1 MKHLCILLVSLALL
15 SGCNA
20 IGKKL
25 GKEIVEEESEQL
37 LKKGAK
43 EATEEG
49 VEKGAKG
56 LVREGVENVTKQD
69 LKEGILGKAG
79 SSVTKT
85 LSTKAKQII
94 SYRHL
99 PKGRWS
105 GERGNSFWLPDN
117 LNAIPKRNGYSNPS
131 KKTWKQILE
140 EYNCKKGIPFK
151 NGEPDFKAAG
161 LVKAEINIGD
171 IGRYLK
177 PKGSGVERE
186 YLHTEAFKLLAEKW
200 HKPYQWVKSYKENN
214 NLVWHEL
221 TDGHTLVL
229 VPREIHDHINHAG
242 GVAMWKAAKGL

>member
-1 MKHLCILLVSLALL
+1 MKHLCILLFSLSLL

-25 GKEIVEEESEQL
+25 GKEIVEEESEHL

-49 VEKGAKG
+49 VEQGAKG

-69 LKEGILGKAG
+69 LKESILGKAG
-79 SSVTKT
+79 SSITKT
-85 LSTKAKQII
+85 LSEEAKRAIC
-94 SYRHL
+94 YHHL
-99 PKGRWS
+99 PKGKWS
-105 GERGNSFWLPDN
+105 GEIGNSLWFPDN
-117 LNAIPKRNGYSNPS
+117 LNAIPKRNMYSNNL

-140 EYNCKKGIPFK
+140 EYNCTKGIPFK
-151 NGEPDFKAAG
+151 NGEVDFKAAG
-161 LVKAEINIGD
+161 LVKAEVDVGD

-177 PKGSGVERE
+177 PKGRGVERK
-186 YLHTEAFKLLAEKW
+186 YLHIEAFKRLAKKW
-200 HKPYQWVKSYKENN
+200 HKPYQWVDNYKKNN